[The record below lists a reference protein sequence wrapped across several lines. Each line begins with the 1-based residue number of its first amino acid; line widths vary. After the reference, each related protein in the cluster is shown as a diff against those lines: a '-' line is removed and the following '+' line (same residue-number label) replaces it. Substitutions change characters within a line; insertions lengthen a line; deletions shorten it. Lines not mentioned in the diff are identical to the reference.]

1 MAADPDQ
8 KSCVVVLKYR
18 LGTNSDTGKP
28 NSMKRKRS
36 GAADE
41 ETALDSGS
49 NACK

>member
-18 LGTNSDTGKP
+18 AGTNSDTGKP